1 MEQVSQI
8 KLLLDEL
15 AAVVAEMEAMT
26 EVEAPA
32 EGDAP
37 AEAMGEEEESSLRSL
52 ADRADRLK
60 ERIAFHEKVAAKEVE
75 MRAILERG
83 APAARVTA
91 KTEESTVEKRTVFAV
106 PKSHGPLRAFRSSE
120 SAYRAGMHV
129 KGYTFGDAEARRWC
143 QDHNV
148 ESRAQAGGI
157 NALGGVLTSD
167 EMSTEIIRLVE
178 EFGAFPANA
187 RRVNMA
193 SDTMLMARRKGGL
206 SARAIGENSA
216 PTSSDVTFDNIQL
229 VAKLWG
235 IDNRVPNSLLEDSVI
250 DLADA
255 MAVESAQAFAEAIDN
270 AGFIGTGANDPYHG
284 TVGAAVA
291 IIDGTHTKSVVGA
304 DTGNTTFGGATGLD
318 LSDFTNTVARLP
330 LYARR
335 QAKWYIS
342 PAGYGSSMLRLMMAS
357 NGNNVADVAGGAG
370 LQFLG
375 FQVVLTHPLESDLTG
390 TNSEVACLFGDLA
403 QAATFGERRAV
414 SIRTSTERFIE
425 LDQTLTFA
433 TTRNAIVVHD
443 LGDNVKAGPLV
454 ALRFAS

>member
-1 MEQVSQI
+1 MDKI
-8 KLLLDEL
+8 KALLDEL

-26 EVEAPA
+26 EDAPEGEAPA
-32 EGDAP
+32 EP
-37 AEAMGEEEESSLRSL
+37 MSEEQEASLRSL
-52 ADRADRLK
+52 EERADKLRT
-60 ERIAFHEKVAAKEVE
+60 RIEFLQRVQAKELE

-83 APAARVTA
+83 APAKKIEKAS
-91 KTEESTVEKRTVFAV
+91 TEETAVAENRTVFAV
-106 PKSHGPLRAFRSSE
+106 PKSHGPLKAFRSAE
-120 SAYRAGMHV
+120 DAYRAGMHLR
-129 KGYTFGDAEARRWC
+129 GYVFGDAEARRWC
-143 QDHNV
+143 ADHNV

-167 EMSTEIIRLVE
+167 EMSTEVIRLVE

-187 RRVNMA
+187 KRVVMN

-206 SARAIGENSA
+206 SARAIGENAA
-216 PTSSDVTFDNIQL
+216 PTSSDVTYDNVQL

-235 IDNRVPNSLLEDSVI
+235 IDNRIPNSLLEDSVI

-255 MAVESAQAFAEAIDN
+255 MAVEVAQAFAEAIDN
-270 AGFIGTGANDPYHG
+270 AGFIGTGALDPYHG

-304 DTGNTTFGGATGLD
+304 ATGNNTFDTLD

-342 PAGYGSSMLRLMMAS
+342 PAGYGSSMLRLMMATA
-357 NGNNVADVAGGAG
+357 GNNVADVAGGAG

-375 FQVVLTHPLESDLTG
+375 FPVVLCHPLESNLSSTG
-390 TNSEVACLFGDLA
+390 SKVACLFGDLS

-425 LDQTLTFA
+425 FDQTLTFA
-433 TTRNAIVVHD
+433 TARNAIAVHD
-443 LGDNVKAGPLV
+443 LGDNDKAGPLV
-454 ALRFAS
+454 ALRFAA